1 MRLLHALES
10 KINPNKQVTYAIIC
24 DALRALVPFVQF
36 KKREKYPWRSV
47 PFSKVVSL
55 RKISHIF
62 SPFNVMNLEVLKG
75 SHPKLILQ
83 IM

>member
-1 MRLLHALES
+1 MRLLHALQS
-10 KINPNKQVTYAIIC
+10 KINPNKQVTYAVIC

-36 KKREKYPWRSV
+36 KKRGQHPWRSV
-47 PFSKVVSL
+47 PFSKVVGL

-62 SPFNVMNLEVLKG
+62 SPFNVVNLEALKG
-75 SHPKLILQ
+75 SHTKLILQ